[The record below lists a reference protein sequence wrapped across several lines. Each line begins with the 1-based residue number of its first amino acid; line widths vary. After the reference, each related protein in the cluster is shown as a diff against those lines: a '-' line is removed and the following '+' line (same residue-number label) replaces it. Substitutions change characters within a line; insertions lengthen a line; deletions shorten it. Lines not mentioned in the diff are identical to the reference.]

1 MIAITLNPTLFH
13 LGPFALTWHGLFAA
27 AGIAAGLSL
36 SLWVARRDGFP
47 EEPVL
52 NVAPWAIL
60 AGMVGARTLHVVDN
74 WEIYAHEPLK
84 ILQFNEGGIGLLGA
98 IVGGSLGGW
107 AAARAMGFSIAGIA
121 DLAAFGLL
129 IGQAVGRIGD
139 IINGEHP
146 SLATSLPWGTM
157 YLHPD
162 SPGSRFPVHPAVGYE
177 LIWDLVVLGIVLAVK
192 NRLPTPGMTYWTY
205 LILYSLGRF
214 TLSFL
219 RLDPIRVAG
228 LQVSQ
233 FVALVTFYVAIFAMV
248 RLARTPKP
256 AERT

>member
-1 MIAITLNPTLFH
+1 MIAITLNPTLVH

-47 EEPVL
+47 EDPVL

-60 AGMVGARTLHVVDN
+60 SGMLGARMLHVVDN
-74 WEIYAHEPLK
+74 WDIYVQEPIK
-84 ILQFNEGGIGLLGA
+84 ILQINEGGIGLFGA

-107 AAARAMGFSIAGIA
+107 AAARAMGFSIAPIA
-121 DLAAFGLL
+121 DIAAPGLL

-139 IINGEHP
+139 IINGEHL
-146 SLATSLPWGTM
+146 SIATSLPWGTM

-162 SPGSRFPVHPAVGYE
+162 SPGSRFPVQPAVGYE
-177 LIWDLVVLGIVLAVK
+177 LILDLAILGIVMFVK
-192 NRLPTPGMTYWTY
+192 RRLPTAGMTYWTY

-214 TLSFL
+214 ILSFL
-219 RLDPIRVAG
+219 RLDPVRVAG

-233 FVALVTFYVAIFAMV
+233 FVALITFYVAIFVIV
-248 RLARTPKP
+248 RLARQQTP
-256 AERT
+256 ATE

>member
-1 MIAITLNPTLFH
+1 MIAITLNPTLIH

-36 SLWVARRDGFP
+36 SLWVARRDSFP
-47 EEPVL
+47 EDPVL

-60 AGMVGARTLHVVDN
+60 SGMVGARLLHVIDN
-74 WEIYAHEPLK
+74 WDVYAQAPIK
-84 ILQFNEGGIGLLGA
+84 ILQVNEGGIGLFGA
-98 IVGGSLGGW
+98 IVGGSLGAW
-107 AAARAMGFSIAGIA
+107 AAARAMGFSIAPIA
-121 DLAAFGLL
+121 DIAAPGLL

-146 SLATSLPWGTM
+146 SVTTMLPWGTM

-177 LIWDLVVLGIVLAVK
+177 LIFDLVVLAIVMAVK
-192 NRLPTPGMTYWTY
+192 RRLPTPGMTYWTY
-205 LILYSLGRF
+205 LILYSVGRF
-214 TLSFL
+214 SLSFL
-219 RLDPIRVAG
+219 RLDPVRVAG

-233 FVALVTFYVAIFAMV
+233 FVAMIAFYVAIFVMV
-248 RLARTPKP
+248 RLARQPTP
-256 AERT
+256 AA

>member
-1 MIAITLNPTLFH
+1 
-13 LGPFALTWHGLFAA
+13 
-27 AGIAAGLSL
+27 
-36 SLWVARRDGFP
+36 
-47 EEPVL
+47 
-52 NVAPWAIL
+52 
-60 AGMVGARTLHVVDN
+60 MVGARTLHVIDN
-74 WEIYAHEPLK
+74 WEIYAQAPLK
-84 ILQFNEGGIGLLGA
+84 ILQFNEGGIGLFGA

-107 AAARAMGFSIAGIA
+107 VAARAMGLSIAGIA
-121 DLAAFGLL
+121 DIAAPGLL

-162 SPGSRFPVHPAVGYE
+162 SPGSRFPVHPAVAYE
-177 LIWDLVVLGIVLAVK
+177 LIWDLIVLGVVMFVK
-192 NRLPTPGMTYWTY
+192 RRMPTAGMTYWTY

-228 LQVSQ
+228 LQISQ
-233 FVALVTFYVAIFAMV
+233 FVALIAFYVAIFAII
-248 RLARTPKP
+248 RLARSRASAEP
-256 AERT
+256 AAPA